1 MAVNYVQL
9 TGNMLAPELKTTQS
23 GYTVANFAMVVKT
36 GGENQDDMWID
47 VEAWGNLA
55 ENIVASFPT
64 DRKTVRVTVEGKLK
78 KDTWEDKNTGQN
90 RSKLYVTANNVAIA
104 LDYQKAMGVEYAGD
118 NTAATGQTKAAV
130 AAQMPEPQA
139 RPASEIGPGDAPF

>member
-1 MAVNYVQL
+1 MAVNYIQL

-36 GGENQDDMWID
+36 GGENQDDMWVD

-55 ENIVASFPT
+55 ENIVSSFPT

-78 KDTWEDKNTGQN
+78 KDTWEDKTTGGN
-90 RSKLYVTANNVAIA
+90 RSKFYVSANNVAIA

-118 NTAATGQTKAAV
+118 NTAATTQTAA
-130 AAQMPEPQA
+130 ASAMPEPQA
-139 RPASEIGPGDAPF
+139 RPVSEIAPGDAPF

>member
-1 MAVNYVQL
+1 MAVNYIQL

-55 ENIVASFPT
+55 ENIVSSFPT

-78 KDTWEDKNTGQN
+78 KDTWEDKSTGQN
-90 RSKLYVTANNVAIA
+90 RSKIYVTANNVAIA

-118 NTAATGQTKAAV
+118 NTAATTQTAAV
-130 AAQMPEPQA
+130 AAQPAPQA
-139 RPASEIGPGDAPF
+139 RPMEDIGPNDAPF

>member
-1 MAVNYVQL
+1 MAVNYIQL

-36 GGENQDDMWID
+36 GGENQDDMWVD

-55 ENIVASFPT
+55 ENIVSSFPT

-78 KDTWEDKNTGQN
+78 KDTWEDKTTGRN
-90 RSKLYVTANNVAIA
+90 RSKFYVSANNVAIA

-118 NTAATGQTKAAV
+118 NTAATTQTAA
-130 AAQMPEPQA
+130 ASAMPEPQA
-139 RPASEIGPGDAPF
+139 RPVSEIAPGDAPF

>member
-1 MAVNYVQL
+1 
-9 TGNMLAPELKTTQS
+9 MLAPELKTTQS

-36 GGENQDDMWID
+36 GGENQDDMWVD

-55 ENIVASFPT
+55 ENIVSSFPT

-78 KDTWEDKNTGQN
+78 KDTWEDKSTGQN
-90 RSKLYVTANNVAIA
+90 RSKIYVTANNVAIV

-118 NTAATGQTKAAV
+118 NTAATTQTAAV
-130 AAQMPEPQA
+130 AAQPAPQA
-139 RPASEIGPGDAPF
+139 RPMEDIGPNDAPF